1 LDPGRKLLF
10 YSKRSAMKD
19 HHYFVYIVTNPKKT
33 VLYTGVTNDLERRM
47 LEHYENRGKKETF
60 AGKYFCYKL
69 IYFKIFHDIKEA
81 IEREKEIKDLSRAKK
96 EGLIAEL
103 NPRWNVLRV

>member
-1 LDPGRKLLF
+1 
-10 YSKRSAMKD
+10 MKA
-19 HHYFVYIVTNPKKT
+19 HQYFVYIVTNPKKT

-69 IYFKIFHDIKEA
+69 IYFEIFHDIKEA

>member
-1 LDPGRKLLF
+1 
-10 YSKRSAMKD
+10 MKD

-47 LEHYENRGKKETF
+47 LEYYENRGKKETF

-69 IYFKIFHDIKEA
+69 IYFETFNDIREA
-81 IEREKEIKDLSRAKK
+81 IEREKEIKDLSREKK
-96 EGLIAEL
+96 EALIYEL
-103 NPRWNVLRV
+103 NPGWNVLRL